1 MPQIQHGMSS
11 AIPLKD
17 GRLMNDKNGVGG
29 HIRNMAMPQTQ
40 MMGDGRFVNNAQGV
54 GGHIV
59 NMTPPNVIQ
68 HVVPQQ
74 FQQLPQQYVQAGQQ
88 LLANPQQAI
97 QNQVKKTLER
107 KSGLGKATLDI
118 LGDKQS
124 RKVVGKVAKSA
135 FSALSKLGVLFKK

>member
-1 MPQIQHGMSS
+1 MPQIQHSMSS
-11 AIPLKD
+11 AIPLRD
-17 GRLMNDKNGVGG
+17 DRLVNDRYGVGG
-29 HIRNMAMPQTQ
+29 SVRSMANPQTQ
-40 MMGDGRFVNNAQGV
+40 MMSDERFVNNVQGV
-54 GGHIV
+54 GGHIM
-59 NMTPPNVIQ
+59 NMRQPVVIQ

-107 KSGLGKATLDI
+107 KSGLGKAALDI

-124 RKVVGKVAKSA
+124 RKVAGKVAKSA